1 MAKTFKAKIVVNAT
15 VEIEVPVL
23 PNGRVADLDKVYSID
38 DIMDLVYD
46 EADINWSNVRIIGY
60 SE

>member
-23 PNGRVADLDKVYSID
+23 PNGRVADLDKVYTIE

-46 EADINWSNVRIIGY
+46 EADVNWSNVRIIGY
-60 SE
+60 TE

>member
-1 MAKTFKAKIVVNAT
+1 MAKTFKAKIVVNTT

-46 EADINWSNVRIIGY
+46 EADVNWSNVRIIGY

>member
-23 PNGRVADLDKVYSID
+23 PNGRVADLDKVYTIE

-46 EADINWSNVRIIGY
+46 EADVNWSNVRIIGY
-60 SE
+60 RE

>member
-15 VEIEVPVL
+15 IEIDVPVL
-23 PNGRVADLDKVYSID
+23 PNGRVAELDKVYTID

-46 EADINWSNVRIIGY
+46 EADVSWSNIRIIGY

>member
-15 VEIEVPVL
+15 VEVDVPVL

-46 EADINWSNVRIIGY
+46 EAEVNWSNVRIIGY
-60 SE
+60 TE